1 MKFTTISS
9 VLLVSAVCV
18 SAVPAPAPMVGV
30 GEGLIDLASW
40 SAGKVAEQFTGVE
53 DVNGVDGKDG
63 GMVAMGGWSW
73 TDCGLATDAVQI
85 KEINVNPDPPAP
97 GKNLTV
103 NVKAE
108 VLKTI
113 EEGAWAHVVV
123 KLGLIKLL
131 QKDFDIC
138 EEAYVPGCL
147 LHKHFVGVLI
157 LRVWSRRNNNAT
169 VQCPIIPGSYDIT
182 QTVQL
187 PREIPRAKFAVNVQA
202 YDKDDEDLACVNL
215 FVDFLPHRG

>member
-1 MKFTTISS
+1 MKFLTISS
-9 VLLVSAVCV
+9 LILASSAFVC
-18 SAVPAPAPMVGV
+18 AVPAPAPAPV

-40 SAGKVAEQFTGVE
+40 SAQKVADQFTAVE
-53 DVNGVDGKDG
+53 DSVKDVKQVVVERVKDG

-113 EEGAWAHVVV
+113 DEGAWAHVVV

-138 EEAYVPGCL
+138 EVA
-147 LHKHFVGVLI
+147 
-157 LRVWSRRNNNAT
+157 RDNNAT
-169 VQCPIIPGSYDIT
+169 VQCPILPGSYDIT